1 MKKCIDLKMGVIM
14 NSFLKNSAEVLVCL
28 LFVCLWLEEASFLF
42 INFFVNKLSRQNFK
56 PYEWN
61 IWEIKFFPRQFQ
73 RQ

>member
-42 INFFVNKLSRQNFK
+42 INFFGQQILQTEF
-56 PYEWN
+56 
-61 IWEIKFFPRQFQ
+61 
-73 RQ
+73 